1 MTPQEE
7 LELLNDLYV
16 ADSPYDTQLNIAT
29 RIGELLDIVLPV
41 ENEQTTE
48 NETLFWE
55 RPE

>member
-7 LELLNDLYV
+7 LQLLDDLYV
-16 ADSPYDTQLNIAT
+16 ANSPHDTQLNIAT
-29 RIGELLDIVLPV
+29 RIGELLDIVLPR

-48 NETLFWE
+48 EDTLFYE

>member
-7 LELLNDLYV
+7 LELLDSLYV
-16 ADSPYDTQLNIAT
+16 ANSPYDTQLNIAT
-29 RIGELLDIVLPV
+29 RIGESLDIVLPK

-48 NETLFWE
+48 NETLFYE